1 MNRLIGAFVRLRIAI
16 VAVPC
21 CLRPR
26 KFEHRSTAGWIT
38 RKWRRSRGPIS
49 SKSQLLVSKTA
60 SVQTVRYPS
69 GPLSIGVTLYKIP
82 EQASETGSFRLSKTT
97 SSSRTMSGPIEIG
110 RPATSKE
117 SSFPWA
123 IWEAYPHPP
132 GGVGQSAAC
141 SADDSSAGCK
151 TSGVKLGDMDS
162 FELPIPIDAWPRP
175 VCNVEQLTSRGFF
188 RWAETEGD
196 FGGPQVPERFATML
210 ATNDCF
216 LRFSRPPGFGLLSSA
231 LARPTIAHSII
242 KPWILAGFC
251 YGRMSCGT

>member
-16 VAVPC
+16 VAVP
-21 CLRPR
+21 LLLATTQIRAQ
-26 KFEHRSTAGWIT
+26 EHCRLDNPQVASVSGAY
-38 RKWRRSRGPIS
+38 
-49 SKSQLLVSKTA
+49 QLKVTVACQQTA

-69 GPLSIGVTLYKIP
+69 GPVSIGVTLYKIP
-82 EQASETGSFRLSKTT
+82 EQGLRNRVVPVVENNVEFKDYVR
-97 SSSRTMSGPIEIG
+97 PIEIG

-117 SSFPWA
+117 VVISLGDLGSNTHILLAVWDK
-123 IWEAYPHPP
+123 
-132 GGVGQSAAC
+132 SAAC

-216 LRFSRPPGFGLLSSA
+216 LRFPGRPGLGYSVQRWRAQPLPI
-231 LARPTIAHSII
+231 R
-242 KPWILAGFC
+242 
-251 YGRMSCGT
+251 